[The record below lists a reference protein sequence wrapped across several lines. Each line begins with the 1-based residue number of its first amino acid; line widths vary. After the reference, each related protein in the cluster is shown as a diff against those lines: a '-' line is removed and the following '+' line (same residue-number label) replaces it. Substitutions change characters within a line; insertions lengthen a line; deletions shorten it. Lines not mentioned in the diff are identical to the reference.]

1 MLLCL
6 HTDCMT
12 NKDDINKTIPSFI
25 CGWTSSASVAVQ
37 PGTAPTQDYVVIA
50 EAEACTLLKAPANT
64 FT

>member
-25 CGWTSSASVAVQ
+25 CGWTNSACVQVQ
-37 PGTAPTQDYVVIA
+37 PGMAPAQDQVVIA
-50 EAEACTLLKAPANT
+50 EMEAYTLLKAPANM

>member
-6 HTDCMT
+6 HTGCMT
-12 NKDDINKTIPSFI
+12 NKDDINKTIQSFI
-25 CGWTSSASVAVQ
+25 CGWTNSASVQVQ
-37 PGTAPTQDYVVIA
+37 PGTALTQDQVVIV